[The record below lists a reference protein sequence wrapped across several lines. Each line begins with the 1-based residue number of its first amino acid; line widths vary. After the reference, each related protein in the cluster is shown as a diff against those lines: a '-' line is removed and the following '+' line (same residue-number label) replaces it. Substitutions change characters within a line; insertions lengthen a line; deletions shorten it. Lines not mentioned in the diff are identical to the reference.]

1 MHLKQCHAKAAEGVS
16 LRPQL
21 NIALPCLQ
29 CDGEPWK
36 QAPAQLDITLK
47 SVKAHMLRRLDSEP
61 LAQMARTVADVLDA
75 CVTDNV
81 ITPAQK
87 HRITTDLAAKL
98 HPLG

>member
-1 MHLKQCHAKAAEGVS
+1 MS
-16 LRPQL
+16 LWPQL
-21 NIALPCLQ
+21 ITALPCLQ

-36 QAPAQLDITLK
+36 QAPARLDITLK
-47 SVKAHMLRRLDSEP
+47 PVKAHMLRRLDSEP

-75 CVTDNV
+75 CVTDQV